1 MVPPPQVYY
10 TGWFFTVPAHTGLA
24 QVAGALANG
33 PREAMGEEVSLVKP
47 MRRKSAADFGS
58 FLGEKSVP
66 AKKVCERPTCSPETE
81 RERQCGTG
89 TSLVEFEDWEMRTD
103 DGSFLDRIGPS
114 KSAAGGKVSSR
125 PGSAFQAG
133 LTGQSST
140 SRSSES
146 ALGLSLNCSP
156 QRKRSPSK
164 SFQATPL
171 SQMHSSQG
179 EKSLQLDESFL
190 DRVGTSKSVTGGK
203 GSSRSGFAL
212 QLALGSS
219 HVDTSI
225 NCSPPSQRKRSPSI
239 SFQTT
244 PHSQMYGSQGEKSP
258 QLVDGSFLD
267 PVGTTK
273 SVTGG
278 KVSRQSGS
286 ALQPRPPKQSSSSG
300 SSETVLGS
308 SQSAKHGN
316 TPEYDH
322 TSQTNA
328 RFNFNPL
335 SPSQS
340 SSQTVSRSKVKSTS
354 SRQDSQ
360 MNTSQGGESKRK
372 SSKSGDRKRTSTS
385 SKSAEVRNPSEYD
398 LASQIFTQSS
408 SLVSSSQNSATQKSI
423 NSQLSQL
430 SGFRI
435 PHRRSNGDA
444 NLPRAELT
452 RAAGHIMGSV
462 ARSIMEGSAGM
473 VQNYLDGFGYGHDEG
488 TS

>member
-1 MVPPPQVYY
+1 M
-10 TGWFFTVPAHTGLA
+10 
-24 QVAGALANG
+24 
-33 PREAMGEEVSLVKP
+33 KP

-156 QRKRSPSK
+156 PQRKRSPSK

-244 PHSQMYGSQGEKSP
+244 PHSQMYGSQGEKS
-258 QLVDGSFLD
+258 
-267 PVGTTK
+267 
-273 SVTGG
+273 
-278 KVSRQSGS
+278 

-340 SSQTVSRSKVKSTS
+340 SSQTVSRSKVKS